1 MDIRQATVDDLLGMQ
16 NANILNLPEN
26 YTFKY
31 YLYHALTWPE
41 LSYVAVSPKGEIVG
55 YILAK
60 MDEEAVDTPSGHVTS
75 ISVLRPY
82 RRLGLANKLMRQS
95 RKLSSTAKPVSRSA
109 HSHYTAFETTEKSMA
124 TLYNAAHIT
133 LHVRKS
139 NRAAISLYRD
149 SLGFEVTGVEKAY
162 YADGEDAYQMTL
174 KFEKE

>member
-1 MDIRQATVDDLLGMQ
+1 MDIRQATIEDLLGMQ
-16 NANILNLPEN
+16 NANLLNLPEN

-41 LSYVAVSPKGEIVG
+41 LSYVAVDPRGRIVG

-60 MDEEAVDTPSGHVTS
+60 MEEEPSAEPSGHVTS

-82 RRLGLANKLMRQS
+82 RRLGLAQKLMKQS
-95 RKLSSTAKPVSRSA
+95 QEAMVA
-109 HSHYTAFETTEKSMA
+109 HYKAH
-124 TLYNAAHIT
+124 HIT

-149 SLGFEVTGVEKAY
+149 SLGFEVSGMEKSY
-162 YADGEDAYQMTL
+162 YADGEDAYGMRFLFKKPETA
-174 KFEKE
+174 

>member
-1 MDIRQATVDDLLGMQ
+1 MDIRQATIDDLLGMQ
-16 NANILNLPEN
+16 NANLLNLPEN

-41 LSYVAVSPKGEIVG
+41 LSYVAVDPKGRIVG

-60 MDEEAVDTPSGHVTS
+60 MEEEPSDTPSGHVTS

-82 RRLGLANKLMRQS
+82 RRLGLANKLMKQS
-95 RKLSSTAKPVSRSA
+95 QEAMVA
-109 HSHYTAFETTEKSMA
+109 HYDAH
-124 TLYNAAHIT
+124 HIT

-149 SLGFEVTGVEKAY
+149 TLGFEVHGMEKSY
-162 YADGEDAYQMTL
+162 YADGEDAYGMRYVFKKPEESL
-174 KFEKE
+174 KE